1 MITPATT
8 AADSKTA
15 VDYQSFLKLL
25 TAQLRNQDP
34 LAPMDATQFI
44 TQLAQFSTVEQAMQT
59 NQTLTQLLETLK
71 ASSTRFDMAY
81 LGRTVDA
88 STDVAGL
95 VDGELKVAY
104 AVDPAATEVRID
116 ILDLDGKVVRSLP
129 GETGSGRH
137 EVRWDGSLAGGGSA
151 PDGSYRIRIVAKNAA
166 GDPLDAATVVT
177 ERIREI
183 RQVDGTSLFVLDG
196 GATVRA
202 EDILGI
208 RA

>member
-1 MITPATT
+1 MLTTT
-8 AADSKTA
+8 AATA
-15 VDYQSFLKLL
+15 DAKATVDYQSFLKLL

-44 TQLAQFSTVEQAMQT
+44 TQLAQFSTVEQGMQT

-71 ASSTRFDMAY
+71 ASSARFDMAY

-88 STDVAGL
+88 ATDVAGL
-95 VDGELKVAY
+95 VDGELRMAY
-104 AVDPAATEVRID
+104 AVDPEATEVRVD
-116 ILDLDGKVVRSLP
+116 ILGADGKVVRSLP
-129 GETGSGRH
+129 GKTGSGRH
-137 EVRWDGSLAGGGSA
+137 ELLWDGSLADGTSA
-151 PDGSYRIRIVAKNAA
+151 PDGTYRIKIVAKNAA

-177 ERIREI
+177 DRVREI

>member
-8 AADSKTA
+8 ASDAKAT

-44 TQLAQFSTVEQAMQT
+44 TQLAQFSTVEQGMQT

-71 ASSTRFDMAY
+71 ASSARFDMAY

-88 STDVAGL
+88 SADVAGL
-95 VDGELKVAY
+95 AEGGLTVAY

-137 EVRWDGSLAGGGSA
+137 ELRWDGSLADGGSA
-151 PDGSYRIRIVAKNAA
+151 PDGGYRIRVVARNAA

-177 ERIREI
+177 DRVREI
-183 RQVDGTSLFVLDG
+183 RQVDGGSLFVLDG